1 MRIHVTARHFELD
14 PEDRLLA
21 EQRIEKLSRFVRDIQ
36 EAHVTLS
43 QEKYRYLVEIALR
56 VRGREMTSRE
66 EADAAR
72 IGIERAADRLEQQ
85 VRRLKERRLERRRG
99 DRTRAADLL
108 SPPETPP
115 EGEDWG
121 PRAEAAG
128 DEE

>member
-1 MRIHVTARHFELD
+1 MRIHVTARHCELD

-36 EAHVTLS
+36 EAHVTVS
-43 QEKYRYLVEIALR
+43 QEKHRYLVEISLR
-56 VRGREMTSRE
+56 VRGREMTSHE

-72 IGIERAADRLEQQ
+72 TAIERAADRLEQQ

-99 DRTRAADLL
+99 DRTRAADGLV
-108 SPPETPP
+108 PPEPAT
-115 EGEDWG
+115 ESDDWSQ
-121 PRAEAAG
+121 RAEAAG